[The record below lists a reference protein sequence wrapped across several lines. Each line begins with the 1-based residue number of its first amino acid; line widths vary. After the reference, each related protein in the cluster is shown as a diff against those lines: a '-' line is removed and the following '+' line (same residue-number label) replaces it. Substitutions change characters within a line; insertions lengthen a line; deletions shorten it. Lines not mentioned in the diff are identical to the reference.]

1 MRLIAALVVALAAGT
16 AARIPADAQ
25 APAPRGVRP
34 QPDPPAVR
42 LYVFDGGTLASADMS
57 RYRLTEQ
64 EVKTTK
70 MSVACFLVVHPRGTL
85 MWDAC
90 AVPDGSWTPNG
101 QAQLQHLTL
110 PDGQMRE
117 VTLTKRLLPQ
127 LAAAGYSPDRIS
139 YLALSHDHWDH
150 TANAN
155 AFAKATWIA
164 RRVERDAMFMMMPP
178 PLTQPLTY
186 TALSRSTP
194 LLIDGDEHDVFG
206 DGSVVIKSAPG
217 HTPGHQVLL
226 VRLPKTGP
234 VLLSGDL
241 YHYPEERALKR
252 VPTFEADQA
261 QTAAARAAIDAYLAR
276 TGATL
281 WIQHDFIA
289 NATLRK
295 APAFYD

>member
-1 MRLIAALVVALAAGT
+1 MRFIAVLLAMLAAGT
-16 AARIPADAQ
+16 AVRIPAHAQ
-25 APAPRGVRP
+25 AGRGVRL
-34 QPDPPAVR
+34 QPDPSALR

-70 MSVACFLVVHPRGTL
+70 MSVACYLVVHPRGTL

-90 AVPDGSWTPNG
+90 AVPDASWTPNG
-101 QAQLQHLTL
+101 TPQVRHLTL

-117 VTLTKRLLPQ
+117 VTLTSRLLPQ
-127 LAAAGYSPDRIS
+127 LADAGVAPERIT

-164 RRVERDAMFMMMPP
+164 PRVERDAMLATPAP
-178 PLTQPLTY
+178 ALTQPAPY
-186 TALSRSTP
+186 GALWTSRSVIIT
-194 LLIDGDEHDVFG
+194 GDEHDVFG
-206 DGSVVIKSAPG
+206 DGTVVIKSAPG

-252 VPTFEADQA
+252 VPTFEVDQA
-261 QTAAARAAIDAYLAR
+261 QTAASRTAIDAFLAR
-276 TGATL
+276 TRAQL
-281 WIQHDFIA
+281 WIQHDFTA
-289 NATLRK
+289 NAALRK